1 MVKLIIQIPCFNEE
15 ATLPDT
21 LADLPKQI
29 DGVDVIETLVID
41 DGSTDRTASLAKE
54 LGADHIVRFSRNRG
68 LAVAFARGLDA
79 CLDAGADIIVNTD
92 GDHQYQGSSIPDLV
106 RPIVTG
112 EADMVVGDRQVDTIP
127 HFSWLKKVLQKLGTR
142 VVRWTSATDVQDATS
157 GFRALSRQAAA
168 QLVVFSSYTYTL
180 ETIIQ
185 AGKRGL
191 VVVSVP
197 VATNPKLR
205 ESRLINNIFS
215 YVMRSSVT
223 ILRIF
228 MMYEALRVFTLI
240 SIVPTLAGVALFV
253 RYAYFFSIGQGSGHI
268 QSVVVA
274 SVLLLLAFQIL
285 LLGLL
290 ADLIAKNRRL
300 SEEIHYRLRTGP
312 SATPHTNDKDNAKP
326 EALT

>member
-1 MVKLIIQIPCFNEE
+1 MKLIIQIPCYNEE
-15 ATLPDT
+15 ATLPET
-21 LADLPKQI
+21 LADLPMAI
-29 DGVDVIETLVID
+29 PGIEVIETLVID
-41 DGSTDRTASLAKE
+41 DGSTDQTSSLASE
-54 LGADHIVRFSRNRG
+54 LGVDHVIRFPRNRG
-68 LAVAFARGLDA
+68 LAVAFAGGLNA
-79 CLDAGADIIVNTD
+79 CLNAGADIIVNTD
-92 GDHQYQGSSIPDLV
+92 GDHQYQGSSIPNLV
-106 RPIVTG
+106 APIVRG

-142 VVRWTSATDVQDATS
+142 VVRWTSGTDVQDATS
-157 GFRALSRQAAA
+157 GFRAISRQAAA

-191 VVVSVP
+191 VVASVP
-197 VATNPKLR
+197 VETNPKLR
-205 ESRLINNIFS
+205 ESRLIRSVSS
-215 YVMRSSVT
+215 YVLRSSVT

-240 SIVPTLAGVALFV
+240 SLMPALAGVVLFV
-253 RYAYFFSIGQGSGHI
+253 RYAFFYAAGQGSGHI

-300 SEEIHYRLRTGP
+300 SEEIHYRIRESQPVKASDAGD
-312 SATPHTNDKDNAKP
+312 S
-326 EALT
+326 

>member
-1 MVKLIIQIPCFNEE
+1 MKLIIQIPCFNEE
-15 ATLPDT
+15 VTLPET
-21 LADLPKQI
+21 LADLPTAI
-29 DGVDVIETLVID
+29 PGIEVIETLVID
-41 DGSTDRTASLAKE
+41 DGSLDRTASLARE
-54 LGADHIVRFSRNRG
+54 LGVNHVIRFPRNRG
-68 LAVAFARGLDA
+68 LAVAFAGGLNA
-79 CLDAGADIIVNTD
+79 CLNAGADIIVNTD
-92 GDHQYQGSSIPDLV
+92 GDHQYQGSGIADLV
-106 RPIVTG
+106 GPIVRG
-112 EADMVVGDRQVDTIP
+112 EADMVVGDRQVDAIP
-127 HFSWLKKVLQKLGTR
+127 HFSWLKKVLQKLGSR
-142 VVRWTSATDVQDATS
+142 VVRWTSGTDVQDATS
-157 GFRALSRQAAA
+157 GFRALSKSAAA

-197 VATNPKLR
+197 VETNPKLR
-205 ESRLINNIFS
+205 ESRLISNIFS
-215 YVMRSSVT
+215 YVLRSSVT

-240 SIVPTLAGVALFV
+240 SLLPALAGIVLFV
-253 RYAYFFSIGQGSGHI
+253 RYSYFFSVGQGGGHI

-300 SEEIHYRLRTGP
+300 SEEIHYRVWTASTSNLN
-312 SATPHTNDKDNAKP
+312 ATSKKDP
-326 EALT
+326 